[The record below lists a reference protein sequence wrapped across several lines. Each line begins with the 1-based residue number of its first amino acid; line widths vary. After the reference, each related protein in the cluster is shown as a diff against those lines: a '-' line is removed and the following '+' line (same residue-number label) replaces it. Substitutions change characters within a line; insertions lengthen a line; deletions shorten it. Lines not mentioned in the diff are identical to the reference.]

1 MYSFKLQR
9 RVTYA
14 ETDRMGYLYYGHYAA
29 YYEAARVEALRAVG
43 IRYRDLED
51 SQILMPVRRMEC
63 RYMAPALYDEVVT
76 VCVKIPRLPGFRM
89 EFFYELRNEEGTLLN
104 TAFTELVF
112 YNARLR
118 KPVPAPEELVEKLRP
133 YFTAPENT
141 N

>member
-1 MYSFKLQR
+1 MYSFILQR
-9 RVTYA
+9 RVSYA

-29 YYEAARVEALRAVG
+29 YYEAARVEALRAIG

-51 SQILMPVRRMEC
+51 RHILMPVRRMEC
-63 RYMAPALYDEVVT
+63 RFLAPALYDEMVHISVR
-76 VCVKIPRLPGFRM
+76 IPRLPELRM
-89 EFFYELRNEEGTLLN
+89 EFMYELRNEQGKLLN

-112 YNARLR
+112 YDAKLK
-118 KPVPAPEELVEKLRP
+118 KPVRAPEELVEKLRP